1 MEKTKEVEKYLI
13 GENGIGYT
21 LGKDGFYYPDLKLP
35 EEKLYNIGK
44 YGLMRWEYLRT
55 CRRWEYIRLLLA
67 GELHRHLHE
76 VDEECHERMEFLVGK
91 MKAGA
96 GITEELKSTDFMQWI
111 GLVNNVRN
119 AAEEIMLRELV
130 YDCDR

>member
-1 MEKTKEVEKYLI
+1 MEKTKGLEKYLI

-91 MKAGA
+91 MKVSAGV
-96 GITEELKSTDFMQWI
+96 TEELKSEDFMQWF

-119 AAEEIMLRELV
+119 AAEEIVLKELV
-130 YDCDR
+130 YA

>member
-44 YGLMRWEYLRT
+44 YGLMRWEYLKT

-67 GELHRHLHE
+67 GELHKHLHE

>member
-1 MEKTKEVEKYLI
+1 MEKVKGLEKYI
-13 GENGIGYT
+13 TGENGIGYT
-21 LGKDGFYYPDLKLP
+21 LGEDGLYYPDLKLP

-67 GELHRHLHE
+67 GELHRHLRE
-76 VDEECHERMEFLVGK
+76 VDEECHERIKSLAGQ
-91 MKAGA
+91 MKASA
-96 GITEELKSTDFMQWI
+96 GITEELKSTDFMHWI

-119 AAEEIMLRELV
+119 AAEEIVLKELV
-130 YDCDR
+130 YV

>member
-1 MEKTKEVEKYLI
+1 MEQAKGLEKYI
-13 GENGIGYT
+13 TGENGIEYT
-21 LGKDGFYYPDLKLP
+21 LGEDGLYYPDLKLP
-35 EEKLYNIGK
+35 EAGDYNIGK
-44 YGLMRWEYLRT
+44 YGLRRWEYLKP
-55 CRRWEYIRLLLA
+55 CRRWEYIRMLLA

-76 VDEECHERMEFLVGK
+76 VDEECHERIESLAGQ
-91 MKAGA
+91 MKASA

-119 AAEEIMLRELV
+119 AAEEIVLKEFV